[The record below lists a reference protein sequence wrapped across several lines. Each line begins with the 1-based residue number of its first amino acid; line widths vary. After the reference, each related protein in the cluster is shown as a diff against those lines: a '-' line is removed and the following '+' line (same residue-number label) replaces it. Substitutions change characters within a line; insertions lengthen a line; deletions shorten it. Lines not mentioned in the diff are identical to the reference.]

1 MENFRADLHIH
12 SVLSPCGDL
21 EMSPRNI
28 IRHAREKQIDIL
40 GISDHNSTRHGPL
53 MRRLGKEHGI
63 FVLTGA
69 EVTSREEA
77 HCLTFFETDEQ
88 LDQFQDYLDRNL
100 IPFPNDPMRFG
111 HQVVV
116 DENDQI
122 LKEEENLLVYSI
134 DQSVNQ
140 IESEVHR
147 IGGLFIP
154 AHVNRERNGIISQL
168 GFVPPDL
175 NADALEISRHI
186 SKEDF
191 LSRNSYLEGYTFIQ
205 SSDAHYPEDIG
216 RVHSVFRLQEIS
228 FEEIKMALSN
238 TDGRLVLKP

>member
-1 MENFRADLHIH
+1 MDNFRADLHIH

-28 IRHAREKQIDIL
+28 IRHALKKKIDIL
-40 GISDHNSTRHGPL
+40 GISDHNSTKHGPL
-53 MRRLGKEHGI
+53 MRRLGKECGI

-77 HCLTFFETDEQ
+77 HCLAFFETDDQ
-88 LDQFQDYLDRNL
+88 LALFQDYLDKNL
-100 IPFPNDPMRFG
+100 IPFPNDPIRFG

-122 LKEEENLLVYSI
+122 LEEEQNLLVYSI

-186 SKEDF
+186 TKEDF
-191 LSRNSYLEGYTFIQ
+191 LSLNSYLERYTFIQ

-216 RVHSVFRLQEIS
+216 RVHSVFRLKEVSFGEIR
-228 FEEIKMALSN
+228 MALSN
-238 TDGRLVLKP
+238 TDGRVVLKP